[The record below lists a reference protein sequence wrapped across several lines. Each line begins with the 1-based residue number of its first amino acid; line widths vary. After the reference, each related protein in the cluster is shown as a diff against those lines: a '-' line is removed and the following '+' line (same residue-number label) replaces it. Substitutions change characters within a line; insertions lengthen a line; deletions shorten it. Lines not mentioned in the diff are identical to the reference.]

1 MLMKKL
7 PEAREKIKK
16 KKKKKKR
23 LERTI
28 PASHTELKKIYSV
41 YVYFYFYL
49 LFLPAMVKNILFHK
63 LTGRLFRRE

>member
-7 PEAREKIKK
+7 PEAREKI